1 VPRTQESGVFLMKI
15 LNLYAGIGGN
25 RKLWGDDHQITAIE
39 YNQEIA
45 DIYKDYFPNDTVIVA
60 DAHQYLA
67 KHWRD
72 FDFIWSSPPCQ
83 SHSKVR
89 MMASKGGSYDAIM
102 PDMTLWAEIIFLQ
115 NFTKNTN
122 IGFAVENV
130 NPYYEPFIK
139 PTVKL
144 GRHLIWSNFDIPEN
158 IIKDGLKHNERGSS
172 DKGYFDL
179 RPFKMKHRKDQII
192 RNCADPE
199 LGQYILNTVQGIIRK
214 QNIEQTEL
222 EF

>member
-1 VPRTQESGVFLMKI
+1 MKI

-25 RKLWGDDHQITAIE
+25 RKNWKNADVTAIE

-45 DIYKDYFPNDTVIVA
+45 DVYKQLHPNDTVIVA
-60 DAHQYLA
+60 DAHEYLA
-67 KHWRD
+67 KHWRE

-115 NFTKNTN
+115 NFTKNTD

-130 NPYYEPFIK
+130 KPYYEPFVK

-158 IIKDGLKHNERGSS
+158 VMKDGLKHNERGSS

-179 RPFKMKHRKDQII
+179 RPFKLKHRKDQII
-192 RNCADPE
+192 RNCADPNIGE
-199 LGQYILNTVQGIIRK
+199 YILNCFEKAKERGQK
-214 QNIEQTEL
+214 
-222 EF
+222 